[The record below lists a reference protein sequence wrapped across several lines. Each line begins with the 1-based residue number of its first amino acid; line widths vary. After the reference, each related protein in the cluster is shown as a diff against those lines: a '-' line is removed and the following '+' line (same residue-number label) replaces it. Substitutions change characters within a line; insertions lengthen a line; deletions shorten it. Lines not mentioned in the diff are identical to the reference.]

1 MADTTTT
8 SSDNSSKFI
17 SDLPEK
23 TSLMNSDLIP
33 FDDGSQSYK
42 VQLSTLISAI
52 PGAVSVTESPDG
64 QSVVVTLRDGSTVTI
79 TPHDSTKQD
88 KLTFDSSPT
97 SGSTNPVTSGGVYT
111 AENTLND
118 KILAEADTARKAE
131 ESNANALTE
140 EVSRAEKAEKAN
152 SESITTTNDNLTA
165 EISRAKAAEKA
176 NADTVTAEASRAKA
190 AEDALT
196 KRTMYSIARN
206 PTTGHMAIVYHA

>member
-8 SSDNSSKFI
+8 SSDTGKFI

-23 TSLMNSDLIP
+23 TSLLSSDLIP

-42 VQLSTLISAI
+42 VKLSTLISAI
-52 PGAVSVTESPDG
+52 PGAVSVAASSDG

-118 KILAEADTARKAE
+118 KILTEADTARKAE
-131 ESNANALTE
+131 ESNANALTA

-152 SESITTTNDNLTA
+152 SDAIAA
-165 EISRAKAAEKA
+165 EVSRAEKAEKA
-176 NADTVTAEASRAKA
+176 NSDAITAEVKRAEA
-190 AEDALT
+190 AESSITASLDALGL
-196 KRTMYSIARN
+196 KVVNGQLCA
-206 PTTGHMAIVYHA
+206 VYLT

>member
-97 SGSTNPVTSGGVYT
+97 SGSTNVVTSGGVYT

-118 KILAEADTARKAE
+118 KIIAEANTARKAE

-152 SESITTTNDNLTA
+152 SDAITA
-165 EISRAKAAEKA
+165 EVSRAEKAEKA
-176 NADTVTAEASRAKA
+176 NSDAIAAEVKRAEA
-190 AEDALT
+190 AESSITASLDALGL
-196 KRTMYSIARN
+196 KVVNGQLCA
-206 PTTGHMAIVYHA
+206 VYLT